1 MIKQEKLKV
10 LRATMALLRETI
22 VKTGYKTEYKA
33 RFFDSCLKEP
43 GYSTKDAIN
52 LLKVKR
58 GDSRGKD

>member
-1 MIKQEKLKV
+1 MIKQEE
-10 LRATMALLRETI
+10 LRTIIASLREI
-22 VKTGYKTEYKA
+22 KIKTGFKFRCYDFY
-33 RFFDSCLKEP
+33 LKEP

>member
-1 MIKQEKLKV
+1 MIKQEE
-10 LRATMALLRETI
+10 LRTIIASLREI
-22 VKTGYKTEYKA
+22 KIKTGFKFRCYN
-33 RFFDSCLKEP
+33 FCLKGLP

>member
-10 LRATMALLRETI
+10 LRAAMALLRKTI
-22 VKTGYKTEYKA
+22 IKNGYEV
-33 RFFDSCLKEP
+33 RCCDFRLKELP
-43 GYSTKDAIN
+43 GYSAKDAIN